1 MNHNFDWDELRIRD
15 DEEQEGSDS
24 EDNNSYTSPDSDSD
38 EMRSDPEAEDPND
51 TSTELSE
58 KVHKV
63 LDYINLLGMSLPLFL
78 DALSW
83 GDKGCIRDEKIK
95 AARTALMG
103 SAQLS
108 GILCGQNYILAMRQ
122 RQCGLN
128 PNCW

>member
-1 MNHNFDWDELRIRD
+1 MNHDFDWDELWIRD
-15 DEEQEGSDS
+15 DEEQEGLDS

-63 LDYINLLGMSLPLFL
+63 LNYINLLGMSLPLFL

-95 AARTALMG
+95 AAQTALMG

-108 GILCGQNYILAMRQ
+108 GISCGQNYILAMRQ